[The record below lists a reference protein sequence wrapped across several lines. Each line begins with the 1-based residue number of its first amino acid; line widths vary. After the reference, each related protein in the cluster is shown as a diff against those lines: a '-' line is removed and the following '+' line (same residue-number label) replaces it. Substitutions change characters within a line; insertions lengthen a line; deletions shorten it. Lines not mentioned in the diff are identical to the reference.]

1 MARPASDLNID
12 QDPGTALW
20 ETHRKQLTV
29 VLEPVEGESRIFADL
44 DEVAVGIGLR
54 VQSAHQVDSYGV
66 SCFRQIRMRPATPTV
81 YICRL
86 PYNGQLG

>member
-1 MARPASDLNID
+1 
-12 QDPGTALW
+12 
-20 ETHRKQLTV
+20 
-29 VLEPVEGESRIFADL
+29 
-44 DEVAVGIGLR
+44 